1 MNAGVPTVAVPQL
14 DRPLVLTNIVY
25 RAGAVLANYGVSDTV
40 LMQTIAGKRQP
51 GGKLPFELPSSMAAV
66 LAQLSDVPDDSV
78 DPLFKVG
85 YSLKYAAP

>member
-1 MNAGVPTVAVPQL
+1 MNARVPTVAIPQL
-14 DRPLVLTNIVY
+14 DRPLVLTHVAD
-25 RAGAVLANYGVSDTV
+25 RAVAVLANYGVSDTV

-51 GGKLPFELPSSMAAV
+51 EGKLPFELPSSMKAV

-85 YSLKYAAP
+85 YSLKYASP